1 MIKPVLRQI
10 AAAAFLTSVVASAV
24 ALAADAVASD
34 ITESEPQLTL
44 IAVAPGI
51 RHADPAIQQAVD
63 YLSKSDKAM
72 EVKNRR
78 RNTRPAYDSK
88 FVRNKFNVDKV
99 LILGGSDIVPM

>member
-1 MIKPVLRQI
+1 MIKSVLRQI

-24 ALAADAVASD
+24 AFAADAVASD
-34 ITESEPQLTL
+34 ITEKEPQLTL

-63 YLSKSDKAM
+63 YLSKSDQAV

-78 RNTRPAYDSK
+78 RNVRPAYDSK
-88 FVRNKFNVDKV
+88 VVKNKLNLDKV
-99 LILGGSDIVPM
+99 LILGGSNVVPM